1 MTLRIVGIGEVL
13 WDLFPSGP
21 QLGGA
26 PANFAAHASTLGAEA
41 SIITRVGA
49 DARGDEIL
57 SRVAGMGVST
67 ACLQLDSS
75 YPTGTVSVEMPDGAE
90 HRFVIAGNV
99 AWDHLTDDAN
109 AHSAVALADAVCF
122 GTLAQRSE
130 QSGLAIRSLVA
141 ATPPSALRIFDI
153 NLRQHFYTRE
163 LIERSL
169 TLASVMKL
177 NDAELPVL
185 AEMMHLS
192 GDIRAQLAQLCER
205 WELRAIAL
213 TRGAHGAVLHTEHEW
228 SEHPGFPV
236 TVQDTVGAGD
246 AFTAAMS
253 IGLLRGWSLDDVNR
267 EANRVAAFVA
277 SQTGATPALP
287 PAVRAPFLV

>member
-26 PANFAAHASTLGAEA
+26 AANFAAHAGALGAEA
-41 SIITRVGA
+41 SIVTRVGA

-57 SRVAGMGVST
+57 ARMAGMSLSA
-67 ACLQLDSS
+67 ACVQIDREH
-75 YPTGTVSVEMPDGAE
+75 PTGTVTVEMPDDGE
-90 HRFVIAGNV
+90 HSFVITEHV
-99 AWDHLTDDAN
+99 AWDYLTDDAN
-109 AHSAVALADAVCF
+109 SHSAVALADAVCF
-122 GTLAQRSE
+122 NTLAQRSE
-130 QSGLAIRSLVA
+130 QSSLAIRALVA
-141 ATPPSALRIFDI
+141 ATPSSALRIFDI
-153 NLRQHFYTRE
+153 NLRQHFYSRE

-177 NDAELPVL
+177 NDTELPVL
-185 AEMMHLS
+185 AEMLHLT
-192 GDIRAQLAQLCER
+192 GDTRAQLAQLSER

-267 EANRVAAFVA
+267 ESNRVASFVA
-277 SQTGATPALP
+277 SQTGATPSLP
-287 PAVRAPFLV
+287 ADVRAPFLV